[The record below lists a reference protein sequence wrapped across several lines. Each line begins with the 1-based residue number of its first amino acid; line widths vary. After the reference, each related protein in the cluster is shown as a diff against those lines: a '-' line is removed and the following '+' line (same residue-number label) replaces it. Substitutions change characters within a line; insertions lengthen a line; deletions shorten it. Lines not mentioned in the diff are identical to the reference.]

1 MNQKQSPSLPIF
13 IATLLALAAPLAH
26 AAAQGTVEAVQAPA
40 WLERDGRSQP
50 LNPGTEVKS
59 GDVVRT
65 GSGSRAY
72 LMLAEGSRVKLGES
86 AEFKIQFAD
95 PEPKSIFRGAFD
107 VVKGAFRFTTG
118 LLAKSRPREV
128 TIRVATA
135 TIGIR
140 GTDVWGRA
148 GPDSELVALIEGKIE
163 LQRAGQVFQLAPMN
177 YMEARRGE
185 PATVQRVDFAALQK
199 LAAETEITQSGAMR
213 SDGKW
218 QLTYDAGNE
227 QSQAISLYDRL
238 RAAGYATRI
247 RPLAAA
253 TTDSTGSGFRYLLHM
268 NGFASSA
275 EAELVADRVQKA
287 VGVKFAAK
295 RLG

>member
-1 MNQKQSPSLPIF
+1 MNQKLSFCLPVF
-13 IATLLALAAPLAH
+13 IATLLILGAPLAH
-26 AAAQGTVEAVQAPA
+26 ATAQGTVEAVQAPA

-50 LNPGTEVKS
+50 LNPGIEVKS

-86 AEFKIQFAD
+86 AEFKIQFTD

-118 LLAKSRPREV
+118 LLAKARPREV

-148 GPDSELVALIEGKIE
+148 GPDSDLVALIEGKIE
-163 LQRAGQVFQLAPMN
+163 LERAGQQFQLLPM
-177 YMEARRGE
+177 EFIAGRRGE
-185 PATVQRVDFAALQK
+185 AATVQRIDFAALQK

-218 QLTYDAGNE
+218 QLTHDAGSE
-227 QSQAISLYDRL
+227 QSQAIALYDRL

-247 RPLAAA
+247 RPVAPA
-253 TTDSTGSGFRYLLHM
+253 TTDSTGSGFRYVLHM

-275 EAELVADRVQKA
+275 EAELVADRVQNTI
-287 VGVKFAAK
+287 GVKFAAK
-295 RLG
+295 RPA

>member
-1 MNQKQSPSLPIF
+1 MSQKHSSLLLIF
-13 IATLLALAAPLAH
+13 SAALLILAAPLAH

-86 AEFKIQFAD
+86 AEFKIQFNN

-107 VVKGAFRFTTG
+107 VVTGAFRFTTG
-118 LLAKSRPREV
+118 LLSKARPRDV

-148 GPDSELVALIEGKIE
+148 RPDSELVALIEGKIE

-185 PATVQRVDFAALQK
+185 PATTQRLDFAALQK

-218 QLTYDAGNE
+218 QLTHDAGSE
-227 QSQAISLYDRL
+227 QAQAIALYDRL

-247 RPLAAA
+247 RPVAKA
-253 TTDSTGSGFRYLLHM
+253 TTDSTGSGFRYLVQM

-275 EAELVADRVQKA
+275 EAELVVDRLQKA

-295 RLG
+295 RPA